1 MSTMEV
7 FESLT
12 SELQVG
18 QQARSVG
25 MCEKRRAAGTAT
37 CTATD
42 TVAAAVTY
50 AA

>member
-1 MSTMEV
+1 MLTMEV

-18 QQARSVG
+18 QQARSVRV
-25 MCEKRRAAGTAT
+25 CEKRRAAGTAAG
-37 CTATD
+37 TATG
-42 TVAAAVTY
+42 TAAAAGTY